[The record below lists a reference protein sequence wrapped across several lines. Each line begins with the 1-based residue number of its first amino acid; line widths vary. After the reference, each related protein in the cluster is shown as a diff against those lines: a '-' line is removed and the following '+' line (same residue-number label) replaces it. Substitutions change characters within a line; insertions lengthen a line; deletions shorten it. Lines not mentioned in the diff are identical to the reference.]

1 MSASTTSTLVSRMIA
16 MAGQPDEAVA
26 ASGTQP
32 AARVKRIVWSAQAAA
47 MRGSLSARAVYDI
60 ETAVTLDLDS
70 LELPEIFF
78 TSVEI
83 GGRVITCDLD
93 ASGTASIFGLIDA
106 GDYDDLVE
114 EAGDDA
120 LFGVDWDGVYIT
132 PARTR
137 H

>member
-1 MSASTTSTLVSRMIA
+1 MSAPTTSTLVSRMIA
-16 MAGQPDEAVA
+16 MAGQPDEAA
-26 ASGTQP
+26 AATETQP

-47 MRGSLSARAVYDI
+47 LRGALSARAVYDI
-60 ETAVTLDLDS
+60 ESAVTLDLDGM
-70 LELPEIFF
+70 ELPEIFF

-106 GDYDDLVE
+106 RDYDDLVE

-120 LFGVDWDGVYIT
+120 LFGVDWDGVYLT

>member
-1 MSASTTSTLVSRMIA
+1 MHTSTLVSRMIA

-26 ASGTQP
+26 ATETQP
-32 AARVKRIVWSAQAAA
+32 AARVKRIVWSAQAATL
-47 MRGSLSARAVYDI
+47 RGSLSARAVYDI
-60 ETAVTLDLDS
+60 ESAVTLDLDS
-70 LELPEIFF
+70 MELPEVFF

-106 GDYDDLVE
+106 GEYDDLVE